1 MDATPSLRTPGGSVV
16 ALRAATPA
24 DAALL
29 QTWDAAPHV
38 VACHTDDRDDPPPD
52 DDWDW
57 PTELARTVDW
67 RAIWIGE
74 AASIGEAEGRPVG
87 VVVAIDAA
95 REETHYWGPAAP
107 GLMALD
113 IWIGDAADL
122 GRGIG
127 TAMMRLALGRC
138 FADPAVEAVLVDP
151 LASNH
156 RAHRFYERLGFRLVG
171 PRRFGDDACLV
182 YRLDRILWAP

>member
-1 MDATPSLRTPGGSVV
+1 MEAPPPSLPTPDGTAV
-16 ALRAATPA
+16 ALRLATPD

-38 VACHTDDRDDPPPD
+38 VACHTDSPDDPAPD

-57 PTELARTVDW
+57 PTELARSVDW
-67 RAIWIGE
+67 RTIW
-74 AASIGEAEGRPVG
+74 IGEAEGRPVG

-107 GLMALD
+107 GLQALD
-113 IWIGDAADL
+113 IWLGEAAEI

-127 TAMMRLALGRC
+127 TAMMRLALARC

-151 LASNH
+151 LASNV

-182 YRLDRILWAP
+182 YRLDRALWTP